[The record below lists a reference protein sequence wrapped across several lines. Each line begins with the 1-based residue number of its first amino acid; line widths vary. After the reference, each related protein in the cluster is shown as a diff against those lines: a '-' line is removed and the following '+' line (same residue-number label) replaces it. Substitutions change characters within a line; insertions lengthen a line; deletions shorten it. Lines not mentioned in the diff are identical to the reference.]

1 MASNIEKRMMTVYDV
16 ADLLGLHRVTV
27 YEKVSRG
34 EIPHVRIGRAIRFDR
49 EVLERWIAE
58 QSTPVAVAS

>member
-1 MASNIEKRMMTVYDV
+1 MMTVYDV